1 MHAQAIKPN
10 QTKIAL
16 DNREKYL
23 APYGA
28 LPVTGFVRLADLRS
42 IVSFSDSTLWR
53 QVRSGTFPKPIK
65 LSEKVTA
72 WRAEDIRNW
81 IDQQG

>member
-1 MHAQAIKPN
+1 MSTQIVN
-10 QTKIAL
+10 QELNKKHKNTF
-16 DNREKYL
+16 
-23 APYGA
+23 PYGA
-28 LPVTGFVRLADLRS
+28 LPLNGFVR
-42 IVSFSDSTLWR
+42 ISDILPIIPISSATLWR
-53 QVRSGTFPKPIK
+53 RVRFGTFPKPIK